1 MLQDGQSQQYST
13 VPTKFVQMHVFKAT
27 AENSGLPGLLFV
39 LIHQKKP
46 VMHAIFNIIFFGEFY

>member
-13 VPTKFVQMHVFKAT
+13 VPTKFVQMHVFKAA

-39 LIHQKKP
+39 LIHQKSP
-46 VMHAIFNIIFFGEFY
+46 